1 MDNLDNALFSL
12 KEELYSLPL
21 IKEFLKIKQ
30 EINDNER
37 LSNLDK
43 NIKRLQQKRCKNN
56 DKAAKEKYLKLKEE
70 FDNDPLV
77 VNYQILYE
85 EVNNLLKEI
94 KQILE

>member
-1 MDNLDNALFSL
+1 MPNLDNALFSL

-37 LSNLDK
+37 LSHLDK
-43 NIKRLQQKRCKNN
+43 NIKRLQHQICKNN

>member
-1 MDNLDNALFSL
+1 MFYKIPPINTSYERSENNLSKLT
-12 KEELYSLPL
+12 K
-21 IKEFLKIKQ
+21 KQ

-43 NIKRLQQKRCKNN
+43 DIKRLQHQSCKNN
-56 DKAAKEKYLKLKEE
+56 DKAAKEEYLKLKEE
-70 FDNDPLV
+70 FDNDPLI

>member
-43 NIKRLQQKRCKNN
+43 NIKRLQHQCCKNN
-56 DKAAKEKYLKLKEE
+56 DKLAKEEYLKLKEE

-85 EVNNLLKEI
+85 EVNDLLKEI

>member
-43 NIKRLQQKRCKNN
+43 NIKRLQHLSCKNN

-70 FDNDPLV
+70 FDNDPLI

>member
-1 MDNLDNALFSL
+1 MNNLDNALFSL
-12 KEELYSLPL
+12 KEELYTIPL
-21 IKEFLKIKQ
+21 IKKLMKIKQ

-43 NIKRLQQKRCKNN
+43 NIKRLQHQSCKNN
-56 DKAAKEKYLKLKEE
+56 DKAAKEAYLKLKEE
-70 FDNDPLV
+70 FDNDPLI

>member
-37 LSNLDK
+37 LLNFDK
-43 NIKRLQQKRCKNN
+43 NIKRLQHQSCKNN
-56 DKAAKEKYLKLKEE
+56 DKLAKEEYLKLKEE
-70 FDNDPLV
+70 FDNDPLI

>member
-43 NIKRLQQKRCKNN
+43 DIKRLQHLSCKNN
-56 DKAAKEKYLKLKEE
+56 DKVAKEKYLKLKEE
-70 FDNDPLV
+70 FDNDPLI

>member
-43 NIKRLQQKRCKNN
+43 NIKRLQHQSCKNN
-56 DKAAKEKYLKLKEE
+56 DKTAKETYLKLKEE

>member
-43 NIKRLQQKRCKNN
+43 NIKRLQQKSYKNN
-56 DKAAKEKYLKLKEE
+56 DKLAKEEYLKLKEE

-85 EVNNLLKEI
+85 EVHDLLKEI

>member
-43 NIKRLQQKRCKNN
+43 NIKRLQHQSYKNN

-85 EVNNLLKEI
+85 EVNDLLKEI